1 MKRNESCEEERREAV
16 FSLLFSFACANFHRQ
31 GDVWVQGR
39 FKLHLGVEVMSVPRC
54 IAMFDGFCYVVVR
67 LQVKWQLW
75 ISDTSREST
84 KWQRNPSCCSCLE
97 L

>member
-1 MKRNESCEEERREAV
+1 MNHVKEKGEWPFSRSRFHLRAQIFIDRETPGCEMGSSCI
-16 FSLLFSFACANFHRQ
+16 
-31 GDVWVQGR
+31 WV
-39 FKLHLGVEVMSVPRC
+39 VEVMSVPRC
-54 IAMFDGFCYVVVR
+54 ITMFDGFVGYVVVR

-75 ISDTSREST
+75 ISDTSQEST